1 MRVMAEILTIDIDAI
16 YKAWREHLIAH
27 TKLRNFGMITDGAIA
42 KFPYG
47 NLRMIGNLTNASD
60 MENNEATWNLSFQ
73 TDFFINTTKLSE
85 IYEMDS
91 VSRRFFAEHGFRKM
105 GESVPQMQNK
115 VTQLT
120 SRYNMP
126 HYNGI
131 FIQDI

>member
-1 MRVMAEILTIDIDAI
+1 MKVMAEILTIDIDAI
-16 YKAWREHLIAH
+16 YRAWREYLIAH
-27 TKLRNFGMITDGAIA
+27 TKLRSFGMITDGAIA

-91 VSRRFFAEHGFRKM
+91 VSRQFFVEHGFRKM
-105 GESVPQMQNK
+105 GESVPQMLNK

-120 SRYNMP
+120 SRYNMT
-126 HYNGI
+126 HYNGV

>member
-1 MRVMAEILTIDIDAI
+1 MKVMAEILTIDIDAI
-16 YKAWREHLIAH
+16 YRAWREYLIAH
-27 TKLRNFGMITDGAIA
+27 TKLRSFGMITDGAIA

-91 VSRRFFAEHGFRKM
+91 VSRQFFVGHGFRKM

-120 SRYNMP
+120 SRYNMT
-126 HYNGI
+126 HYNGV